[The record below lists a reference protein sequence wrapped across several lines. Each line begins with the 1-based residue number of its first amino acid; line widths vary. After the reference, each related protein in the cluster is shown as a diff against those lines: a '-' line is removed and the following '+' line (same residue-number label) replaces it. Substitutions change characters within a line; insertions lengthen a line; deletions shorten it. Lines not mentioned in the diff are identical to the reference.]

1 MIMRMNM
8 IMINTFIILIIIIII
23 IIILVV
29 SMFDLQAS
37 DAMPILLMI
46 FALAAI
52 VTSLWPPRWE
62 HIMGTHHGIVMSWH
76 RGNNYQ

>member
-1 MIMRMNM
+1 MRMNM
-8 IMINTFIILIIIIII
+8 IMINTFIILIIIII

-62 HIMGTHHGIVMSWH
+62 HIMES
-76 RGNNYQ
+76 

>member
-1 MIMRMNM
+1 MVMRMNM
-8 IMINTFIILIIIIII
+8 IMINTFIILI

-62 HIMGTHHGIVMSWH
+62 HIMAS
-76 RGNNYQ
+76 

>member
-8 IMINTFIILIIIIII
+8 IMINTFIILIII

-62 HIMGTHHGIVMSWH
+62 HIMES
-76 RGNNYQ
+76 